1 MKAANEINV
10 LLVDD
15 HPIVRDG
22 YRLLLENTHEI
33 RVVGEAECGE
43 QAYELYSD
51 MKPDVVVLD
60 LNMPGMGGL
69 EIIQRL
75 ITKDPQARVLVFS
88 MHDSQVM
95 VQRALEAGAAGYLT
109 KSSAPSQMVE
119 AVRQVAMG
127 NSFIT
132 EELVSGVMEPFLQKK
147 DPLEKLTPREF
158 QLFRKLAEGHS
169 VAEIAETLHIS
180 PKTVGVHQTSIM
192 KKLDLRNAAELV
204 RLAIRCRVIE
214 P

>member
-1 MKAANEINV
+1 MKATKEINV

-22 YRLLLENTHEI
+22 YRLLLENTQEI
-33 RVVGEAECGE
+33 RVVGEADSGE
-43 QAYELYSD
+43 QAYEQYSD
-51 MKPDVVVLD
+51 VKPDVVVLD

-95 VQRALEAGAAGYLT
+95 VQRALEAGAVGYLT

-119 AVRQVAMG
+119 AVRQVAKG
-127 NSFIT
+127 NSFIN